1 MRQIRRL
8 IELIKSIFRRKK
20 DDEEPIILDLKLL
33 NIDEASSDEIIGE
46 KSEYKPLNYPLECSV
61 NLKINKKNK
70 ERILNNRCCPLNRWV
85 NIKKAGGLKHGR
97 SK

>member
-1 MRQIRRL
+1 MGQI
-8 IELIKSIFRRKK
+8 KK
-20 DDEEPIILDLKLL
+20 LIILDLKLPKNL
-33 NIDEASSDEIIGE
+33 DDITSDEVVGP
-46 KSEYKPLNYPLECSV
+46 KDGYKPLNYPLECSV
-61 NLKINKKNK
+61 NIKINKKNK